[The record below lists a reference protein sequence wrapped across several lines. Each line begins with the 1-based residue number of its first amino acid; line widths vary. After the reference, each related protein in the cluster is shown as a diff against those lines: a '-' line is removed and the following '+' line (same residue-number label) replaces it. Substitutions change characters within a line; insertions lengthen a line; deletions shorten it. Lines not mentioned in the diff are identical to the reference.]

1 MVGGSVVG
9 GFNKTQFPSLLTN
22 CFCLLFVNESFSKT
36 GLNDSFKIRRYSNA
50 KYGALSIKWL
60 LSFLSICNLDWL
72 PSIMKSCQS
81 AWWSWLNIKDTISD
95 TLSIPKKSLWQAF
108 LFLPRHLGA
117 LKLLLLYVWMFYIRK
132 KLYSFCSRLYNH
144 D

>member
-9 GFNKTQFPSLLTN
+9 GFNEIQFPSLLTN

-72 PSIMKSCQS
+72 APKYYEILLKCVMIIIKHKRYQKWYLIDSKRVPLTGFLVL
-81 AWWSWLNIKDTISD
+81 AKTSWCSGTITFICLD
-95 TLSIPKKSLWQAF
+95 VLHT
-108 LFLPRHLGA
+108 
-117 LKLLLLYVWMFYIRK
+117 
-132 KLYSFCSRLYNH
+132 
-144 D
+144 